1 MRHRLRC
8 FNATGFSARATR
20 EASSGLT
27 EPGATTSCS
36 GWSKAT
42 RGRDW
47 RGPILTEHT
56 LDRLHAQS
64 RTGSASRPAKR
75 ASGAWRGLI
84 GAVFLLAALT
94 AFCRPAFAVQS
105 VRGSPEADA
114 IDL

>member
-1 MRHRLRC
+1 MRHRLPC

-20 EASSGLT
+20 EASSRLT
-27 EPGATTSCS
+27 EPGAITSCS

-47 RGPILTEHT
+47 LGPILTEQI
-56 LDRLHAQS
+56 LDNLPGAQCEM
-64 RTGSASRPAKR
+64 GSAGRPAKR

-84 GAVFLLAALT
+84 GVLVLLATLT

-105 VRGSPEADA
+105 VR
-114 IDL
+114 